1 MSQLA
6 CAGSPE
12 AARVMSVRV
21 DASIMPSLDAF
32 DEEFA
37 HDESEAED
45 TPPRLNRGFRF
56 STLIGLALAAGL
68 ITAIALAWPNISGL
82 SNPAYEKPEA
92 IIERLTRE
100 LEALKQE
107 NKELAEAQQQ
117 ASESVGSLQAAQ
129 QEQHAPF
136 TSWYSDAAG
145 LTFGIPTQEGAT
157 NGRRSATA
165 RPRPREVPRRDDAG
179 PISLDPQ

>member
-1 MSQLA
+1 MSA
-6 CAGSPE
+6 K
-12 AARVMSVRV
+12 V

-37 HDESEAED
+37 RDEPEAEA
-45 TPPRLNRGFRF
+45 TPPQLNRGFRL

-129 QEQHAPF
+129 QEQRAPF
-136 TSWYSDAAG
+136 
-145 LTFGIPTQEGAT
+145 
-157 NGRRSATA
+157 
-165 RPRPREVPRRDDAG
+165 
-179 PISLDPQ
+179 

>member
-1 MSQLA
+1 
-6 CAGSPE
+6 
-12 AARVMSVRV
+12 MSVKV

-92 IIERLTRE
+92 IIDRLTRE

-129 QEQHAPF
+129 QEH
-136 TSWYSDAAG
+136 TSWYSDVAG

-165 RPRPREVPRRDDAG
+165 RPRPREVPRRDDAA